1 MAIDDSNIKFIFYLN
16 GNKYIVFSLKENI
29 EIGDDLYFAK
39 EISEGI
45 YDSVTDDE
53 YSEVLKEYEEYL
65 NCIGEDN
72 LDEN

>member
-1 MAIDDSNIKFIFYLN
+1 MAIDDSNIKFVFYLN

-39 EISEGI
+39 EISEGVN
-45 YDSVTDDE
+45 DSVTDDE

-65 NCIGEDN
+65 NCVREDN

>member
-1 MAIDDSNIKFIFYLN
+1 MAIDDSNIRFIFYLN

-65 NCIGEDN
+65 NCIGEDI

>member
-45 YDSVTDDE
+45 YDSVTYDE

>member
-1 MAIDDSNIKFIFYLN
+1 MAIDDSNIRFIFYLN

>member
-1 MAIDDSNIKFIFYLN
+1 MIVDDNNIKFIFYLN

-29 EIGDDLYFAK
+29 ELGDDLYFAK

-45 YDSVTDDE
+45 YDSISDVE

-65 NCIGEDN
+65 NCVGEDDLN
-72 LDEN
+72 EN

>member
-29 EIGDDLYFAK
+29 EIEDDLYFAK
-39 EISEGI
+39 EIAEGI
-45 YDSVTDDE
+45 YDGVTDDE

>member
-1 MAIDDSNIKFIFYLN
+1 MVIDDNKIKFIFYLN

-29 EIGDDLYFAK
+29 ELGDDLYFAK

-45 YDSVTDDE
+45 YDSISDVE

-65 NCIGEDN
+65 NCVGEDDLN
-72 LDEN
+72 EN

>member
-45 YDSVTDDE
+45 YDGVTDDE